1 MISIRPGFFFQVKFA
16 LGQCLATPGALE
28 ALAQGGETPTKFLAK
43 HVAGD
48 WGIVCDEDK
57 AANEASLI
65 DGSRL
70 LSAYKTSKGIK
81 IWVITEA
88 CDDNGNRC
96 STTIL
101 KPEEY

>member
-1 MISIRPGFFFQVKFA
+1 MIAIRPGFFFDVKFP

-28 ALAQGGETPTKFLAK
+28 ALQRSGETPAKFLRK

-48 WGIVCDEDK
+48 WGDVCEDDK

-70 LSAYKTSKGIK
+70 LSAYRTTKGTK
-81 IWVITEA
+81 IWIITEA
-88 CDDNGNRC
+88 ADDEGNRIC
-96 STTIL
+96 TTLL